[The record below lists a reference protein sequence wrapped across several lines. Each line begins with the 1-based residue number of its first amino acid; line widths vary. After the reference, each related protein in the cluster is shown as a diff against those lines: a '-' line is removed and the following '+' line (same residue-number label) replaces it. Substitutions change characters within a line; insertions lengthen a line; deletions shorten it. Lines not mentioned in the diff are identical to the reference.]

1 MKKEAPSI
9 DQWLKEAKADPAA
22 KNCGMFLVHNGTV
35 RQTAKALVRQGAADT
50 LPVKGMDFS
59 YDVEKLSAAIDRAQ
73 TLAARE
79 DWPAAGAAVAEA
91 RQEWEC
97 SRTFVSALADHQPLE
112 DIECL
117 FAMLEAYA
125 REQDETEFQ
134 AACADLSRRILAV
147 KEAQEFNLGS
157 IF

>member
-1 MKKEAPSI
+1 MTRFRIGVGLLIVLLAVCVLSQLRMGAIQKPI
-9 DQWLKEAKADPAA
+9 AA
-22 KNCGMFLVHNGTV
+22 QV
-35 RQTAKALVRQGAADT
+35 
-50 LPVKGMDFS
+50 
-59 YDVEKLSAAIDRAQ
+59 DRAQ
-73 TLAARE
+73 PLAARE

-91 RQEWEC
+91 RQEWER